1 MGMKTH
7 GRLRAH
13 FFPQNEGKKQFL
25 ILAESISKNNF
36 QKTMLLQER
45 EWYILFFGLLSLK
58 FEQAKE

>member
-36 QKTMLLQER
+36 QKTILLHR
-45 EWYILFFGLLSLK
+45 ESGISYFFGLLSLK